1 MKFELT
7 EEQRLF
13 REMVRDFAAREVAP
27 LAKQVDEEGIFP
39 QKTVKKM
46 GELGLMGVA
55 IPAEYGGAGADTVCY
70 AIAMEE
76 IARACASTSVIM
88 SVNNSLVADA
98 LYKFGSEAQK
108 QRYLIPLAGGTLLG
122 CFALSR
128 AGRRIGCV
136 GAADHGHQG
145 GDVFVLNGTK
155 NFITNALEADLVLVF
170 ATVDRGLRA
179 KGVCAFL
186 VEKGTPGFTITK
198 VEKKLGLHGTSCC
211 QVVFEN
217 CRVPAEN
224 LLGELGQG
232 FKIAMITL
240 DAGRIGIAAQ
250 AVGIAQ
256 AALDISLRYAKERVA
271 FDKPIASF
279 QAIQWMIADMAVQ
292 IEAARLLTYRA
303 AWLKDKGLRHTK
315 ESAMAKLFASET
327 ANRAATKAV
336 QIHGGYG
343 FTEEFAPAR
352 ATRDARINRIFEGTN
367 EINRLFIPTTLL
379 RRAQKGRLGLMAAA
393 MAAFAEAQK
402 EPPSEKAGDDLATAQ
417 FLLGR
422 AKKAVLLLFGGAH
435 H

>member
-27 LAKQVDEEGIFP
+27 LSKQVDEEGIFP
-39 QKTVKKM
+39 QKTVKLM

-55 IPAEYGGAGADTVCY
+55 IPTAYGGAGADNVCY

-76 IARACASTSVIM
+76 IARACTSTSVIM
-88 SVNNSLVADA
+88 SVNNSLIADA
-98 LYKFGSEAQK
+98 LYKFGTEAQK
-108 QRYLIPLAGGTLLG
+108 QQYLTPLASGTLLG
-122 CFALSR
+122 CFALSEPG
-128 AGRRIGCV
+128 AGSDASAQQTLVAR
-136 GAADHGHQG
+136 D

-155 NFITNALEADLVLVF
+155 NFITNALEADLALVF
-170 ATVDRGLRA
+170 ATVDRSLRA

-186 VEKGTPGFTITK
+186 VEKGTPGFTITR
-198 VEKKLGLHGTSCC
+198 VEKKLGLKGTSCC
-211 QVVFEN
+211 QVLFEH
-217 CRVPAEN
+217 CRVPADN
-224 LLGELGQG
+224 LLGEVGQG
-232 FKIAMITL
+232 FKIAMVSL
-240 DAGRIGIAAQ
+240 DSGRIGIASQ

-303 AWLKDKGLRHTK
+303 AWLKDKGLRYTK

-327 ANRAATKAV
+327 ASRAATKAL

-343 FTEEFAPAR
+343 YLYDFPAQR
-352 ATRDARINRIFEGTN
+352 LFRDARITEIYEGTS
-367 EINRLFIPTTLL
+367 EIQRLVIAHQLL
-379 RRAQKGRLGLMAAA
+379 N
-393 MAAFAEAQK
+393 
-402 EPPSEKAGDDLATAQ
+402 
-417 FLLGR
+417 
-422 AKKAVLLLFGGAH
+422 
-435 H
+435 

>member
-39 QKTVKKM
+39 QKTVKLM

-55 IPAEYGGAGADTVCY
+55 IPTAYGGAGADNVCY

-76 IARACASTSVIM
+76 IARACTSTSVIM
-88 SVNNSLVADA
+88 SVNNSLIADA
-98 LYKFGSEAQK
+98 LYKFGTEAQK
-108 QRYLIPLAGGTLLG
+108 QRYLTPLAAGKLLG
-122 CFALSR
+122 CFALSEPG
-128 AGRRIGCV
+128 AGSDASSQQTLVTRE
-136 GAADHGHQG
+136 

-155 NFITNALEADLVLVF
+155 NFITNALEADLALVF
-170 ATVDRGLRA
+170 ATVDRSLRA

-186 VEKGTPGFTITK
+186 VEKGTPGFTITRM
-198 VEKKLGLHGTSCC
+198 EKKLGLKGTSCC
-211 QVVFEN
+211 QVLFEH
-217 CRVPAEN
+217 CRVPADN
-224 LLGELGQG
+224 LLGEVGQG
-232 FKIAMITL
+232 FKIAMVSL
-240 DAGRIGIAAQ
+240 DSGRIGIAAQ

-256 AALDISLRYAKERVA
+256 AALDISIRYAKERVA

-327 ANRAATKAV
+327 ANRAATKAL

-343 FTEEFAPAR
+343 YLYDFPAQR
-352 ATRDARINRIFEGTN
+352 LFRDARITEIYEGTS
-367 EINRLFIPTTLL
+367 EIQRLVIAHQLL
-379 RRAQKGRLGLMAAA
+379 N
-393 MAAFAEAQK
+393 
-402 EPPSEKAGDDLATAQ
+402 
-417 FLLGR
+417 
-422 AKKAVLLLFGGAH
+422 
-435 H
+435 

>member
-27 LAKQVDEEGIFP
+27 LSKQVDEEGIFP
-39 QKTVKKM
+39 QKTVKLM

-55 IPAEYGGAGADTVCY
+55 IPTAYGGAGADNVCY

-76 IARACASTSVIM
+76 IARACTSTSVIM
-88 SVNNSLVADA
+88 SVNNSLIADA
-98 LYKFGSEAQK
+98 LYKFGTEAQK
-108 QRYLIPLAGGTLLG
+108 QQYLTPLASGTLLG
-122 CFALSR
+122 CFALSEPG
-128 AGRRIGCV
+128 AGSDASAQQTLVAR
-136 GAADHGHQG
+136 D

-155 NFITNALEADLVLVF
+155 NFITNALEADLALVF
-170 ATVDRGLRA
+170 ATVDRSLRA

-186 VEKGTPGFTITK
+186 VEKGTPGFTITR
-198 VEKKLGLHGTSCC
+198 VEKKLGLKGTSCC
-211 QVVFEN
+211 QVLFEH
-217 CRVPAEN
+217 CRVPADN
-224 LLGELGQG
+224 LLGEVGQG
-232 FKIAMITL
+232 FKIAMVSL
-240 DAGRIGIAAQ
+240 DSGRIGIAAQ

-303 AWLKDKGLRHTK
+303 AWLKDKGLRYTK

-327 ANRAATKAV
+327 ASRAATKAL

-343 FTEEFAPAR
+343 YLYDFPAQR
-352 ATRDARINRIFEGTN
+352 LFRDARITEIYEGTS
-367 EINRLFIPTTLL
+367 EIQRLVIAHQLL
-379 RRAQKGRLGLMAAA
+379 N
-393 MAAFAEAQK
+393 
-402 EPPSEKAGDDLATAQ
+402 
-417 FLLGR
+417 
-422 AKKAVLLLFGGAH
+422 
-435 H
+435 

>member
-39 QKTVKKM
+39 QATVKKM

-55 IPAEYGGAGADTVCY
+55 IPTEYGGAGSDNVCY
-70 AIAMEE
+70 AIGMEE

-108 QRYLIPLAGGTLLG
+108 QRYLIPLAGGKLLG
-122 CFALSR
+122 CFALSEPG
-128 AGRRIGCV
+128 AGSDASAQQTMVVR
-136 GAADHGHQG
+136 Q

-155 NFITNALEADLVLVF
+155 NFITNALEADLALVF
-170 ATVDRGLRA
+170 ATVDRPLRA

-198 VEKKLGLHGTSCC
+198 VEKKLGLKGTSCC
-211 QVVFEN
+211 QVVFED
-217 CRVPAEN
+217 CRVPAAN
-224 LLGELGQG
+224 LLGEVGQG
-232 FKIAMITL
+232 FKIAMVTL

-256 AALDISLRYAKERVA
+256 AALDISIRYAKERVA
-271 FDKPIASF
+271 FEKPIASF
-279 QAIQWMIADMAVQ
+279 QAIQWMIADMAAQ

-327 ANRAATKAV
+327 ANRAATKAL

-343 FTEEFAPAR
+343 YLYDFPAQR
-352 ATRDARINRIFEGTN
+352 LFRDARITEIYEGTS
-367 EINRLFIPTTLL
+367 EIQRLVIAHQLL
-379 RRAQKGRLGLMAAA
+379 N
-393 MAAFAEAQK
+393 
-402 EPPSEKAGDDLATAQ
+402 
-417 FLLGR
+417 
-422 AKKAVLLLFGGAH
+422 
-435 H
+435 

>member
-13 REMVRDFAAREVAP
+13 RGMVRDFAAREVAP

-39 QKTVKKM
+39 RETIRKM

-55 IPAEYGGAGADTVCY
+55 IPAEYGGAGSDSVCY

-98 LYKFGSEAQK
+98 LYKFGTEAQK
-108 QRYLIPLAGGTLLG
+108 RRYLVPLAGGKLLG
-122 CFALSR
+122 CFALSEPG
-128 AGRRIGCV
+128 AGSDASAQQTTVARE
-136 GAADHGHQG
+136 G
-145 GDVFVLNGTK
+145 GVFVLNGTK
-155 NFITNALEADLVLVF
+155 NFITNALEADLALVF
-170 ATVDRGLRA
+170 ATVDRSLRA

-186 VEKGTPGFTITK
+186 VEKDTPGFTISK

-217 CRVPAEN
+217 CRVPAHN
-224 LLGELGQG
+224 LLGEVGQG
-232 FKIAMITL
+232 FKIAMIAL

-256 AALDISLRYAKERVA
+256 AALDISIRYAQERVA
-271 FDKPIASF
+271 FEKPIASF

-327 ANRAATKAV
+327 AGRAATKAL

-343 FTEEFAPAR
+343 YLYDFPAQR
-352 ATRDARINRIFEGTN
+352 LFRDARITEIYEGTS
-367 EINRLFIPTTLL
+367 EIQRLVIANQLL
-379 RRAQKGRLGLMAAA
+379 N
-393 MAAFAEAQK
+393 
-402 EPPSEKAGDDLATAQ
+402 
-417 FLLGR
+417 
-422 AKKAVLLLFGGAH
+422 
-435 H
+435 

>member
-39 QKTVKKM
+39 QKTVKLM

-55 IPAEYGGAGADTVCY
+55 IPTAYGGAGADNVCY

-76 IARACASTSVIM
+76 IARACTSTSVIM
-88 SVNNSLVADA
+88 SVNNSLIADA
-98 LYKFGSEAQK
+98 LYKFGTEAQK
-108 QRYLIPLAGGTLLG
+108 QRYLTPLASGTLLG
-122 CFALSR
+122 CFALSEPG
-128 AGRRIGCV
+128 AGSDASAQQTLVAR
-136 GAADHGHQG
+136 D

-155 NFITNALEADLVLVF
+155 NFITNALEADLALVF
-170 ATVDRGLRA
+170 ATVDRSLRA

-186 VEKGTPGFTITK
+186 VEKGTPGFTITR
-198 VEKKLGLHGTSCC
+198 VEKKLGLKGTSCC
-211 QVVFEN
+211 QVLFEH
-217 CRVPAEN
+217 CRVPADN
-224 LLGELGQG
+224 LLGEVGQG
-232 FKIAMITL
+232 FKIAMVSL
-240 DAGRIGIAAQ
+240 DSGRIGIAAQ

-303 AWLKDKGLRHTK
+303 AWLKDKGLRYTK

-327 ANRAATKAV
+327 ASRAATKAL

-343 FTEEFAPAR
+343 YLYDFPAQR
-352 ATRDARINRIFEGTN
+352 LFRDARITEIYEGTS
-367 EINRLFIPTTLL
+367 EIQRLVIAHQLL
-379 RRAQKGRLGLMAAA
+379 N
-393 MAAFAEAQK
+393 
-402 EPPSEKAGDDLATAQ
+402 
-417 FLLGR
+417 
-422 AKKAVLLLFGGAH
+422 
-435 H
+435 

>member
-7 EEQRLF
+7 EEQHLF
-13 REMVRDFAAREVAP
+13 REMVRDFAAKEVAP
-27 LAKQVDEEGIFP
+27 LAKQVDEEGLFP
-39 QKTVKKM
+39 HKTVKKM

-55 IPAEYGGAGADTVCY
+55 IPTKYGGAGADNVCY

-88 SVNNSLVADA
+88 SVNNSLIADA
-98 LYKFGSEAQK
+98 LCKFGTAAQK
-108 QRYLIPLAGGTLLG
+108 QRYLTPLASGKLLG
-122 CFALSR
+122 CFALSEPG
-128 AGRRIGCV
+128 AGSDASAQQTLVAR
-136 GAADHGHQG
+136 D

-155 NFITNALEADLVLVF
+155 NFITNALEADLALVF
-170 ATVDRGLRA
+170 ATVDRRLRA

-198 VEKKLGLHGTSCC
+198 VEKKLGLKGTSCC
-211 QVVFEN
+211 QVLFEH
-217 CRVPAEN
+217 CRVPADN
-224 LLGELGQG
+224 LLGEVGQG
-232 FKIAMITL
+232 FKIAMISL

-256 AALDISLRYAKERVA
+256 AALDISIRYAKERVA
-271 FDKPIASF
+271 FEKPIASF

-327 ANRAATKAV
+327 ANRAATKAL

-343 FTEEFAPAR
+343 YLYDFPAQR
-352 ATRDARINRIFEGTN
+352 LFRDARITEIYEGTS
-367 EINRLFIPTTLL
+367 EIQRLVIAHQLL
-379 RRAQKGRLGLMAAA
+379 N
-393 MAAFAEAQK
+393 
-402 EPPSEKAGDDLATAQ
+402 
-417 FLLGR
+417 
-422 AKKAVLLLFGGAH
+422 
-435 H
+435 

>member
-27 LAKQVDEEGIFP
+27 LSKQVDEEGIFP
-39 QKTVKKM
+39 QKTVKLM

-55 IPAEYGGAGADTVCY
+55 IPTAYGGAGADNVCY

-76 IARACASTSVIM
+76 IARACTSTSVIM
-88 SVNNSLVADA
+88 SVNNSLIADA
-98 LYKFGSEAQK
+98 LYKFGTEAQK
-108 QRYLIPLAGGTLLG
+108 QRYLTPLASGTLLG
-122 CFALSR
+122 CFALSEPG
-128 AGRRIGCV
+128 AGSDASAQQTLVAR
-136 GAADHGHQG
+136 D

-155 NFITNALEADLVLVF
+155 NFITNALEADLALVF
-170 ATVDRGLRA
+170 ATVDRSLRA

-186 VEKGTPGFTITK
+186 VEKGTPGFTITR
-198 VEKKLGLHGTSCC
+198 VERKLGLKGTSCC
-211 QVVFEN
+211 QVLFEH
-217 CRVPAEN
+217 CRVPADN
-224 LLGELGQG
+224 LLGEVGQG
-232 FKIAMITL
+232 FKIAMVSL
-240 DAGRIGIAAQ
+240 DSGRIGIAAQ

-303 AWLKDKGLRHTK
+303 AWMKDKGLRYTK

-327 ANRAATKAV
+327 ASRAATKAL

-343 FTEEFAPAR
+343 YLYDFPAQR
-352 ATRDARINRIFEGTN
+352 LFRDARITEIYEGTS
-367 EINRLFIPTTLL
+367 EIQRLVIAHQLL
-379 RRAQKGRLGLMAAA
+379 N
-393 MAAFAEAQK
+393 
-402 EPPSEKAGDDLATAQ
+402 
-417 FLLGR
+417 
-422 AKKAVLLLFGGAH
+422 
-435 H
+435 